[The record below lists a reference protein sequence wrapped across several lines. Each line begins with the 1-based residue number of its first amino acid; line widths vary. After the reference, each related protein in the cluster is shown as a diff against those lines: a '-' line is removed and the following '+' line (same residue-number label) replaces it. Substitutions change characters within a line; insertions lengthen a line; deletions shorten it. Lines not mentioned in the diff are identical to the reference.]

1 MAHYEMGIALFE
13 TGDLKTAAGHFEIVV
28 SKMPK
33 FADAHFSL
41 ASVYARIEPR
51 PGGGARA
58 GRGPGPGSRALP
70 GEPAPGPHP
79 VPAGQAA
86 AAAPHLEK
94 AAASPAASAEAHR
107 FLADAY
113 DQLGRRDDAARERER
128 ARAAPAPR
136 SP

>member
-41 ASVYARIEPR
+41 ASVYARTSACPEAVR
-51 PGGGARA
+51 ELGE
-58 GRGPGPGSRALP
+58 ALAL
-70 GEPAPGPHP
+70 EPAHYRANLLLGRILSLQ
-79 VPAGQAA
+79 GRAA
-86 AAAPHLEK
+86 AAVPHLET
-94 AAASPAASAEAHR
+94 AAASAAASAEAHR
-107 FLADAY
+107 FLAEAY
-113 DQLGRRDDAARERER
+113 DQLGRRDDAARER
-128 ARAAPAPR
+128 ARAGAPAPR